1 MILGISSN
9 FTMSYRCLS
18 IDIFLDLGKFTG
30 FESFRRWLQTHA
42 WAKIELLTKWKDRS
56 TYSRGLY
63 TFIIHL
69 YILCIL
75 SFLNLLMPGSFNLQH
90 WYWWRFF
97 QQQPFHVGDPVLC
110 DLFKPG
116 RSKTYGRGLSCW
128 HFFLCEGFEHF
139 WKKPTRLEQIFWSRW
154 WFWKW

>member
-1 MILGISSN
+1 MIIGISSN

-69 YILCIL
+69 YILCIHTFFFKSTHAWFIQPSTL
-75 SFLNLLMPGSFNLQH
+75 VLMAIFSATTVSCRRPSPLWSLQTWQVKDIWERPFLLAFFFV
-90 WYWWRFF
+90 WRVRTFLKKTN
-97 QQQPFHVGDPVLC
+97 PVGTD
-110 DLFKPG
+110 
-116 RSKTYGRGLSCW
+116 
-128 HFFLCEGFEHF
+128 FL
-139 WKKPTRLEQIFWSRW
+139 K
-154 WFWKW
+154 